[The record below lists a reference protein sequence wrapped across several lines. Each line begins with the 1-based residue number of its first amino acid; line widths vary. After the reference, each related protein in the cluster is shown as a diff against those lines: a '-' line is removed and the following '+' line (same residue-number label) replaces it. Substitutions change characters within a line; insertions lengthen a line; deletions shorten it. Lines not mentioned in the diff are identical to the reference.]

1 MSKFLPQRGFYM
13 VLALAATV
21 GSGWPAQAQAQAG
34 RPDSIQRGYTGADV
48 RFMTGM
54 IAHHAQAI
62 VMSRWAPTHGA
73 SPQVLTLTQR
83 IINSQQDEIRTM
95 QTWLKDHGQPV
106 PEGSPEAMSAMHGDH
121 GLMPGMLTAEQMR
134 ELDAARGPEFD
145 RTFLRLMIQHHTGAL
160 TMVDDLFG
168 SYGAA
173 QEDLVFKI
181 ASEIQSDQTT
191 EIERM
196 RGMLTAML
204 VDAWKSQ

>member
-1 MSKFLPQRGFYM
+1 MSKFLPQRGLSM
-13 VLALAATV
+13 VLAVAAMV
-21 GSGWPAQAQAQAG
+21 GSVRAAQAQAG
-34 RPDSIQRGYTGADV
+34 QTDSIQRGYTGADV

-95 QTWLKDHGQPV
+95 QTWLRDHGQPV
-106 PEGSPEAMSAMHGDH
+106 PDGSPQALSMAHGDH
-121 GLMPGMLTAEQMR
+121 GLMPGMLTEAQMR

-145 RTFLRLMIQHHTGAL
+145 RTFLRLMIQHHNGAL

-204 VDAWKSQ
+204 VDSWKSQ